1 MEPKNILFEKLT
13 ARIILTK
20 NSFFGL
26 KRQYIIFWVTINF
39 RILKIINNYGKNN
52 LNIPFNEKN
61 NLDINTLKKW
71 ALNND
76 FLISFTTKN
85 PTLKRQLFGEF
96 EDILEESTIP
106 KKKYSI
112 FKIKTKNNPH
122 SKKNC
127 NLHKKNIVLSVI

>member
-1 MEPKNILFEKLT
+1 MDTKNIIFEKLT

-26 KRQYIIFWVTINF
+26 KIQYIIFWITINF
-39 RILKIINNYGKNN
+39 RVLKIINNYDKTN
-52 LNIPFNEKN
+52 LNIPFNEKK
-61 NLDINTLKKW
+61 NLDINILKKW
-71 ALNND
+71 ASDND
-76 FLISFTTKN
+76 FSITFTTKN

-96 EDILEESTIP
+96 GDILEESTIP

>member
-1 MEPKNILFEKLT
+1 MEPKNIIFEKLT

-26 KRQYIIFWVTINF
+26 KKQYIIFWVTINF
-39 RILKIINNYGKNN
+39 RVLKIINNYNKTN
-52 LNIPFNEKN
+52 LNVLFNEKK

-71 ALNND
+71 ASDND
-76 FLISFTTKN
+76 FSISFTTKN

-96 EDILEESTIP
+96 GDILEESTIQ

-112 FKIKTKNNPH
+112 LKIKTKNNPY